1 MSPISVARTGA
12 VCALLLFAPLAR
24 AQSGRELN
32 VIPIAGGDSDVGIGG
47 GLLGDLAALAPG
59 RPPFRWRLE
68 AAAFV
73 TFKVR
78 KAEGLILP
86 YQDYYLDYVVPR
98 TGPGGNMRFDI
109 RPSFTNEVTLRYY
122 GMGNAAPPLAAG
134 ADVETLEYERLHPTL
149 SAEVRYRLVDSFYV
163 LAGTAYTY
171 NRLKVPPMTVLARD
185 HDAGPAD
192 VRALLGNFAPHGVEL
207 LTLEAGFDGR
217 DDETVTR
224 HGQFHT
230 LRFRVSP
237 HVGGALPY
245 QYERLTLTSRFYWTP
260 IERWLTVSTRLV
272 GDTIF
277 GDAPFYE
284 LARFDETPAIGG
296 GKAVR
301 GVPAQRYYGKVKAF
315 GNIEAI
321 SELLPFTVK
330 QKHLVLG
337 LAAFFDGGRSWTEIS
352 RSHPDLDGTGIGLK
366 YGIGGGLRLE
376 EGRTFVVRFDVAWS
390 PDASPVGAYF
400 AAGEIF

>member
-1 MSPISVARTGA
+1 M
-12 VCALLLFAPLAR
+12 
-24 AQSGRELN
+24 
-32 VIPIAGGDSDVGIGG
+32 GGDSDVGIGG
-47 GLLGDLAALAPG
+47 GVLGDLASLLPG
-59 RPPFRWRLE
+59 AKPPFRWRLE

-78 KAEGLILP
+78 TGEGLILP

-98 TGPGGNMRFDI
+98 TGPGGNMRVDI

-122 GMGNAAPPLAAG
+122 GMGNASPPQAPGQPLE
-134 ADVETLEYERLHPTL
+134 DLEYERLHPTL
-149 SAEVRYRLVDSFYV
+149 SGEVRYRLVDSFY
-163 LAGTAYTY
+163 LLGGFNFTY
-171 NRLKVPPMTVLARD
+171 NRLKVPARTVLA
-185 HDAGPAD
+185 HDDEAGPPD
-192 VRALLGNFAPHGVEL
+192 VRALLGSFAPHSVGL
-207 LTLEAGFDGR
+207 FTFEAGWDGR

-224 HGQFHT
+224 RGQFHT

-237 HVGGALPY
+237 AVGDALPY
-245 QYERLTLTSRFYWTP
+245 QYERFTLTTRFYWTP

-272 GDTIF
+272 GDLLL

-315 GNIEAI
+315 GNVEAI

-330 QKHLVLG
+330 NKHLVLG
-337 LAAFFDGGRSWTEIS
+337 LAAFFDGGRSWTEINH
-352 RSHPDLDGTGIGLK
+352 SHPDLDGTGFGLK
-366 YGIGGGLRLE
+366 YGVGGGLRLQ

-390 PDASPVGAYF
+390 PDADPIGAYF